1 LLVLLY
7 FALRIAMTSVTWI
20 TGKGDER
27 HIFSRTTT
35 LRERGDALPCVR
47 LPALNRILL
56 SEIGKVGIARNGGWH
71 LLFTIGQ
78 TREGMVTCAMPSS
91 SPADDVHLQDLLS
104 LHGQHESSSFSMPNY
119 FWTRS
124 VWDEKHV
131 NYKEMFFRSRGK
143 IPNWDL
149 PLGKWSGE
157 TLKI

>member
-1 LLVLLY
+1 
-7 FALRIAMTSVTWI
+7 
-20 TGKGDER
+20 
-27 HIFSRTTT
+27 
-35 LRERGDALPCVR
+35 
-47 LPALNRILL
+47 
-56 SEIGKVGIARNGGWH
+56 
-71 LLFTIGQ
+71 
-78 TREGMVTCAMPSS
+78 MVTCAMPSS

-104 LHGQHESSSFSMPNY
+104 LHGQHESSSFSMRNY

-149 PLGKWSGE
+149 PLAKWSGE